1 VMLIDG
7 PWRGDPTMTSP
18 RFPDKEG
25 VFMEPQESTAMNEP
39 VRFSTTFCIWLL
51 AGGPLL

>member
-1 VMLIDG
+1 MLIDG

-18 RFPDKEG
+18 RFLAKED
-25 VFMEPQESTAMNEP
+25 VSMEPQESTAMNVP
-39 VRFSTTFCIWLL
+39 VRFSTAFCMWLL